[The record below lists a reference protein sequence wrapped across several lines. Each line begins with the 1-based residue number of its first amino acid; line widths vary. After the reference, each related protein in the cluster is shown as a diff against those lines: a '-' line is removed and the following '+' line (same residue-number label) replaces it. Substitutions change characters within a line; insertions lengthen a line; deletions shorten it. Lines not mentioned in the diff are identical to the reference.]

1 MKFKLTLVLVL
12 TLSIAFSQVTNTR
25 KWRKTENDSM
35 QYALIMYD
43 EKEYLAALPIYERLY
58 KAHPE
63 EVFLKFVYGRCCLYR
78 SDKHEEA
85 LQLISEVYQKNK
97 KAENIEFDLARA
109 YHLNYKFDEAIAMAD
124 QYIANK
130 RAVAEDKVTAEQI
143 KKYCQNGKILYANPT
158 NAKITN
164 AGSILN
170 SENEEYLPVVSADE
184 SMMIFTYVGKE
195 STGGRQNK
203 LMQPNEYGDYYED
216 VFQSK
221 KVNGEWTKPTPI
233 SNINTNT
240 HDAAIAISPDGQK
253 MFVYRDNGDDHG
265 DIYISYLKDT
275 TWTVPVKI
283 LGEVNS
289 FAWEGSCSLTS
300 DGKTLYFSSERS
312 GGYGGRDIYRATLMP
327 DSTWGK
333 VVNLGDSI
341 NTALDDDAPFIH
353 PDGITLYYSS
363 KGKNS
368 MGGYDIFEAKMNT
381 KDSLFRSPRNLGY
394 PINTT
399 DDDIYYV
406 LSANG
411 KTGYYASG
419 KKGGSGLKD
428 LYFVDPGTTEKAP
441 IACLVKGNI
450 TFNKQPVEGNIS
462 VVVTSKN
469 NEVYANLKSNTATG
483 HYVTTFP
490 AGANYK
496 VTLTYQNYYPRTL
509 EFDATNITEYT
520 EKVLDVD
527 FSIPPDTAKPKP
539 VVVFDSL
546 PKNPDDGF
554 TTVWKLQEKAKK
566 YARKYGDVSAEGL
579 IFKVQIA
586 AYKKPRNYKY
596 GHLKGLGKVEKLLL
610 KDGITRMTIGGN
622 FKTLGT
628 AYAHMKKVIIA
639 GQSDAFVTVLYKG
652 KRIYLEDLEKMGIF
666 KK

>member
-1 MKFKLTLVLVL
+1 MKYKVLLVFSLLV
-12 TLSIAFSQVTNTR
+12 TFSFAQITNTR
-25 KWRKTENDSM
+25 KWRKTESDSM

-43 EKEYLAALPIYERLY
+43 EKEYLAALPIYEKLY
-58 KAHPE
+58 YAHPDE
-63 EVFLKFVYGRCCLYR
+63 IFLKFVYGRCCLYR

-85 LQLISEVYQKNK
+85 LKLIGEVYAKNK

-109 YHLNYKFDEAIAMAD
+109 YHLNYKFDEAITMAN

-130 RAVAEDKVTAEQI
+130 RAVAEDKETSRQVI
-143 KKYCQNGKILYANPT
+143 RYSQNGKVLYANPT
-158 NAKITN
+158 NAKITH
-164 AGSILN
+164 AGNILN
-170 SENEEYLPVVSADE
+170 SDNEEYVPVVSADE
-184 SMMIFTYVGKE
+184 SIMIFTYVGKE

-203 LMQPNEYGDYYED
+203 LMQPFEYGDHYED

-233 SNINTNT
+233 ANINTNT

-253 MFVYRDNGDDHG
+253 LFVYRDNGDDHG

-275 TWTVPVKI
+275 TWSVPVKLI
-283 LGEVNS
+283 GEINS

-312 GGYGGRDIYRATLMP
+312 GGKGGRDIYRSRLLP

-333 VVNLGDSI
+333 IENLGDSI
-341 NTALDDDAPFIH
+341 NTPFDDDAPFIH
-353 PDGITLYYSS
+353 PDGVTLYYSS

-368 MGGYDIFEAKMNT
+368 MGGYDIFEAKM
-381 KDSLFRSPRNLGY
+381 KDSAFNVSPRNLGY

-419 KKGGSGLKD
+419 KKGGAGLKD

-441 IACLVKGNI
+441 IVCLVKGNI
-450 TFNKQPVEGNIS
+450 TFNKIPAEADIKVEI
-462 VVVTSKN
+462 TSNN
-469 NEVYANLKSNTATG
+469 NELYSKLKSNNATG
-483 HYVTTFP
+483 NYVTTFP
-490 AGANYK
+490 AGAKYK
-496 VTLTYQNYYPRTL
+496 VTYTYQNYYPRTL
-509 EFDATNITEYT
+509 EFDASAITEYT
-520 EKVLDVD
+520 EKIFDID
-527 FSIPPDTAKPKP
+527 FSLPPDTAKPVKKDTTMLADN
-539 VVVFDSL
+539 FT
-546 PKNPDDGF
+546 PKTPAQTKIKTFAG
-554 TTVWKLQEKAKK
+554 
-566 YARKYGDVSAEGL
+566 KYGDIEAAGL

-610 KDGITRMTIGGN
+610 NDGITRMTIGGS
-622 FKTLGT
+622 FKTLNS
-628 AYAHMKKVIIA
+628 AYEHMKKVIAA
-639 GQSDAFVTVLYKG
+639 GQTDAFVTALYKG
-652 KRIYLEDLEKMGIF
+652 KRVYLDQLVKMGIF
-666 KK
+666 KD